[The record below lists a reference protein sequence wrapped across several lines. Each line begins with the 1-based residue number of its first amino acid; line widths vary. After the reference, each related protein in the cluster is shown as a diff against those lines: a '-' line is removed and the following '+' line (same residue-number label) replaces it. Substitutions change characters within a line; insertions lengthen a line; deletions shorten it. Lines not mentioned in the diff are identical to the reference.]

1 MNLNINIYE
10 TPEKLAEELADQM
23 MNWIGNHPEPVFHLA
38 VSGGK
43 TPELL
48 FKALSEKYT
57 ESALWNKVHF
67 WWVDERMVPPDD
79 PESNFG
85 MVNRILFRQIPIP
98 GENIHRIKGENNP
111 STEALDY
118 SHQIQHQLTIQDG
131 WPIFSLILL
140 GMGEDGH
147 TASIFP
153 DQMHLLESDKICEV
167 ASHPQSGQK
176 RLTFTAQ
183 TINHALKV
191 CFLITGS
198 NKAERLMEILTNH
211 ENAKLLPAS
220 HIHPLNNDLNWYLDE
235 EAAHNFRNKIPI

>member
-1 MNLNINIYE
+1 MNLHLNIYE

-23 MNWIGNHPEPVFHLA
+23 MNWIENSSAPVFHLA

-48 FKALSEKYT
+48 FKALSEKYGN
-57 ESALWNKVHF
+57 SALWNKVHF

-85 MVNRILFRQIPIP
+85 LVNRILFPQILIP
-98 GENIHRIKGENNP
+98 EENIHRIKGENNP
-111 STEALDY
+111 LTEVLAY
-118 SHQIQHQLTIQDG
+118 SHQIQQQLMIQDG
-131 WPIFSLILL
+131 WPIFNLILL
-140 GMGEDGH
+140 GMGADGH

-176 RLTFTAQ
+176 RITLTAQ

-198 NKAERLMEILTNH
+198 DKAERLMEIWTNH
-211 ENAKLLPAS
+211 ENASLLPVA
-220 HIHPLNNDLNWYLDE
+220 HIHPINNDLTWYLDE
-235 EAAHNFRNKIPI
+235 EAARDLRNQLPI